1 MSGIRKG
8 ANFKASDLPSHA
20 GREAVSLV
28 AEDGGAS
35 RGILYTPA
43 GKVTKVGVHLMHPNT
58 DQSQN
63 YNIPPLVKAGYTV
76 LGRGGRWVNND
87 VASIQE
93 KLMLDIAA
101 GVKLLRERGCEQVVL
116 LGSARGGPLAAL
128 YQREARRSPP
138 HRLTDTAAG
147 DPFDLNQYDLPPAD
161 AIALIGP
168 HMGGAY
174 SLLKWIDPSVTDES
188 DPVAGDASLDMY
200 DPANG
205 FRIPPQPSHYAT
217 EFLTRYRAA
226 QAARVQRLDKIA
238 RSRIARRRE
247 AARQAKELAAAGR
260 NGAELRRLQRIAAM
274 PDHLRIYRMVADP
287 AFCDPTIE
295 PDDRDVCSFENDPRP
310 DLMNDGPGYAH
321 FLKPEAFLS
330 TWSEFSTRT
339 RTAECLRDVPDPLV
353 VVHYAGDGGTRIG
366 EARQMFDASPS
377 KNKEFVLVRNADHYG
392 FRILGPHQRGDRVAE
407 GTDAIV
413 AWMKAHFPC

>member
-1 MSGIRKG
+1 
-8 ANFKASDLPSHA
+8 
-20 GREAVSLV
+20 
-28 AEDGGAS
+28 
-35 RGILYTPA
+35 
-43 GKVTKVGVHLMHPNT
+43 
-58 DQSQN
+58 
-63 YNIPPLVKAGYTV
+63 V

-93 KLMLDIAA
+93 KLLLDIAA

-128 YQREARRSPP
+128 YQREARKSPP

-147 DPFDLNQYDLPPAD
+147 DSFDLNQYDLPPAD

-188 DPVAGDASLDMY
+188 DALAGNTSLDMY

-217 EFLTRYRAA
+217 EFVTRYRAA
-226 QAARVQRLDKIA
+226 QAARVQRLDRIA

-247 AARQAKELAAAGR
+247 AGRQAKELAAAGR
-260 NGAELRRLQRIAAM
+260 NGAELRRLQRIASM
-274 PDHLRIYRMVADP
+274 PDHLRIYRM
-287 AFCDPTIE
+287 
-295 PDDRDVCSFENDPRP
+295 VCSFENDPRP

-330 TWSEFSTRT
+330 TWSELSTRT
-339 RTAECLRDVPDPLV
+339 RTAECLREVPDPLL
-353 VVHYAGDGGTRIG
+353 VVHYAGDSGTRIS
-366 EARQMFDASPS
+366 EARQMFDASPAAD
-377 KNKEFVLVRNADHYG
+377 KAFVLVRNADHYG
-392 FRILGPHQRGDRVAE
+392 FRILGLHQRGDRVAE
-407 GTDAIV
+407 GTDAVV
-413 AWMKAHFPC
+413 AWMKVRFPCRFT